1 MASPANKAIVPP
13 SDDKRWRIVDA
24 TMRRHGYAPSALI
37 EALHSVQESFGYLDE
52 PSLRYVSGS
61 LGVPPSRVFGVA
73 TFYHFF
79 SFEPR
84 GKHRITVCLGTACF
98 VRGVGKVLER
108 FKETLGIAEGKT
120 TPDGKFSIECAR
132 CMGAC
137 ALAPVVVVDD
147 KVYGNVVASDVP
159 RILKEYGFDAK
170 AAKPAK
176 V

>member
-1 MASPANKAIVPP
+1 MSAAKKKSDSVLPAEVVSYIEECRGKEHPESYLIAVLQKIQTQMGFLSPE
-13 SDDKRWRIVDA
+13 SMDA
-24 TMRRHGYAPSALI
+24 
-37 EALHSVQESFGYLDE
+37 
-52 PSLRYVSGS
+52 VSQ
-61 LGVPPSRVFGVA
+61 LMQIPAARVTGVA

-98 VRGVGKVLER
+98 VRGAGKVLER